1 MERIERFHGR
11 RERKKKSLYVEFLV
25 HRLIPG
31 FTDGD
36 KEGGEGGGGRERGGR
51 RRRHDTVA
59 AVYTSGENEGSTFD
73 VNISPASAS
82 TFL

>member
-36 KEGGEGGGGRERGGR
+36 KEGGEGGGKRERRAEKAARYGSGGIYVR
-51 RRRHDTVA
+51 RK
-59 AVYTSGENEGSTFD
+59 
-73 VNISPASAS
+73 
-82 TFL
+82 